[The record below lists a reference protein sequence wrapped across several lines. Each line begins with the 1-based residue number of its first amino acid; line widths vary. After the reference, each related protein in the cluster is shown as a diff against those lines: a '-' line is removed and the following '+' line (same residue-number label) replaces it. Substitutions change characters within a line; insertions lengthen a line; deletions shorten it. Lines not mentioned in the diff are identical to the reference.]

1 MAGAGHRHRSR
12 GCSPEHVPNLLITD
26 ISLPDGIYG
35 HQVAEQARQLRPE
48 LKTRLISGY
57 AEQALQAGSGAQPEH
72 LLRGKPFTL
81 DALPSRGQT
90 LLDAD

>member
-1 MAGAGHRHRSR
+1 M
-12 GCSPEHVPNLLITD
+12 
-26 ISLPDGIYG
+26 YG

-48 LKTRLISGY
+48 LKILLISGY
-57 AEQALQAGSGAQPEH
+57 AEQALQTRSGAQPEH

-81 DALPSRGQT
+81 DALRSRVQT

>member
-1 MAGAGHRHRSR
+1 MAGACHRHRSR
-12 GCSPEHVPNLLITD
+12 GCSPEHLPNLLISD
-26 ISLPDGIYG
+26 ISLPGGMYG

-48 LKTRLISGY
+48 LKILLISGY
-57 AEQALQAGSGAQPEH
+57 AEQALQTRSGAQPEH

-81 DALPSRGQT
+81 DALRSRVQT